1 MKHIPNSVNE
11 ESLKSLRR
19 AQKQSMKWGNFSCS
33 PDGHQLRLDKAREQN
48 GMCGYCECLLTDQDI
63 TEFKQEG
70 HLDHFYPRNKGLE
83 AQPRLQYDW
92 DNLILSCTTND
103 SCGWYKDSD
112 NHNILPSQIINPRQE
127 NPRDYITFVID
138 EDGKGIEGWKY
149 VSAVVRENLEE
160 DMRRKAQNT
169 INAFNLNSV
178 RLRIRRKNALVV
190 EFDEVDAFEK
200 QLASCSSEEEIEEI
214 REWLLEYEDS
224 LEEKEFSSTLLSYAH
239 SKWGEIT

>member
-1 MKHIPNSVNE
+1 M
-11 ESLKSLRR
+11 
-19 AQKQSMKWGNFSCS
+19 
-33 PDGHQLRLDKAREQN
+33 
-48 GMCGYCECLLTDQDI
+48 
-63 TEFKQEG
+63 
-70 HLDHFYPRNKGLE
+70 
-83 AQPRLQYDW
+83 
-92 DNLILSCTTND
+92 
-103 SCGWYKDSD
+103 
-112 NHNILPSQIINPRQE
+112 
-127 NPRDYITFVID
+127 
-138 EDGKGIEGWKY
+138 
-149 VSAVVRENLEE
+149 VRENLEE